1 MKTLLK
7 ELIGITLLYSVLF
20 FFCLLLLVFVIS
32 LEL

>member
-20 FFCLLLLVFVIS
+20 FFCLLLLVFAIS